1 MTKAEREELSTI
13 IEDVENSDDKI
24 DSLERLYFIVKQMVK
39 KVNKYERT

>member
-24 DSLERLYFIVKQMVK
+24 DSLERLYFTIKQMIK
-39 KVNKYERT
+39 K